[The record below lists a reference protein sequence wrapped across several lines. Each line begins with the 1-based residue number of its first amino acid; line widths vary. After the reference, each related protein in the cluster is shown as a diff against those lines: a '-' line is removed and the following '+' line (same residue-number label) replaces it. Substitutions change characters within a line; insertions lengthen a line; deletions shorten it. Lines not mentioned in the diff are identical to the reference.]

1 MRRTFIP
8 LIALASSV
16 LLLSSCAGLQDR
28 EQVRADRVCV
38 RIDQIHSFNG
48 LDDNHVYVNVGA
60 NEHYL
65 FTTDDACFGLK
76 FARGIRI
83 AEAINRVC
91 GDGSTFL
98 AFNHAGA
105 GTVRCR
111 IMKIEPVADE
121 AAARALIGR

>member
-1 MRRTFIP
+1 MSRINIPVFI
-8 LIALASSV
+8 LALSALV
-16 LLLSSCAGLQDR
+16 LSGCAGLQEKER
-28 EQVRADRVCV
+28 IRAEKVCV

-60 NEHYL
+60 NKHYL

-76 FARGIRI
+76 FARSIRI
-83 AEAINRVC
+83 AEALTRVC
-91 GDGSTFL
+91 GDGSSFL

-111 IMKIEPVADE
+111 IMKIEPVEDE
-121 AAARALIGR
+121 AAARAMIGQ